1 MYRIVYN
8 TVTGKIETCRRM
20 SDTILALQLQ
30 QAPNLASI
38 NGHVPNTME
47 YKINLDTLSVESQDN
62 PFDTFN
68 IDVWIRERRNNILKA
83 CDWTQ
88 GVDSPLTDSKKTEW
102 QTYRQALRDVP
113 ANNTSAT
120 SRDEVTWPTKPE

>member
-1 MYRIVYN
+1 MYRIIYK
-8 TVTGKIETCRRM
+8 TDTGKIESCRPM
-20 SDTILALQLQ
+20 SDSILALQLQ

-47 YKINLDTLSVESQDN
+47 YRVDLDSLEVVSQTN
-62 PFDTFN
+62 PFTTFD
-68 IDVWIRERRNNILKA
+68 IDKWMRERRNNLLKA

-88 GVDSPLTDSKKTEW
+88 GEDSPLSDSKKTEW
-102 QTYRQALRDVP
+102 ATYRQALRDIP

-120 SRDEVTWPTKPE
+120 VREDITWPTQPE

>member
-20 SDTILALQLQ
+20 SDSILALQLQ
-30 QAPNLASI
+30 QGSNLASI
-38 NGHVPNTME
+38 DGYVENTME
-47 YKINLDTLSVESQDN
+47 YKINLETLEIESQAN
-62 PFDTFN
+62 PFNTFN

-88 GVDSPLTDSKKTEW
+88 GVDSPLSDSKKTEW

-113 ANNTSAT
+113 ANNLSAT
-120 SRDEVTWPTKPE
+120 VREDVTWPSKPE

>member
-8 TVTGKIETCRRM
+8 TITGKIETCRRM
-20 SDTILALQLQ
+20 SDAILALQLQ

-38 NGHVPNTME
+38 DGHVPNCME
-47 YKINLDTLSVESQDN
+47 YKINLETLEVESQTN
-62 PFDTFN
+62 PFNLFDIN
-68 IDVWIRERRNNILKA
+68 RWMRERRNNLLIES
-83 CDWTQ
+83 DWTQ
-88 GVDSPLTDSKKTEW
+88 GDDSPLSDSKKAEW

-120 SRDEVTWPTKPE
+120 VREDITWPNKPN

>member
-20 SDTILALQLQ
+20 SDSILALQLQ
-30 QAPNLASI
+30 QGSNLASI
-38 NGHVPNTME
+38 DGYVENTME
-47 YKINLDTLSVESQDN
+47 YKINLETLEIESQAN
-62 PFDTFN
+62 PFNTFN

-88 GVDSPLTDSKKTEW
+88 GVDSPLSDSKKTEW

-113 ANNTSAT
+113 ANNLSAT
-120 SRDEVTWPTKPE
+120 VREDVTWPTQPE

>member
-20 SDTILALQLQ
+20 SDSILALQLQ
-30 QAPNLASI
+30 QGSNLASI
-38 NGHVPNTME
+38 DGYVENTME
-47 YKINLDTLSVESQDN
+47 YKINLETLEIESQAN
-62 PFDTFN
+62 PFNTFN

-88 GVDSPLTDSKKTEW
+88 GVDSPLNDSKKTEW

-113 ANNTSAT
+113 ANNLSAT
-120 SRDEVTWPTKPE
+120 VREDVTWPTQPE